1 MGSISGAIGS
11 LWVEIGAKIS
21 NFESAMGDVSKKIDA
36 TVREVGGLGA
46 GAAGAFDDIGKGAV
60 GAKAPLAELEA
71 AFRNLGIK
79 SSAELDTLASDA
91 KRDYDTIK
99 NSGTAS
105 ARDLEL
111 AWGKLQSASKAA
123 SAEASSSMLKLSKD
137 ISQTVKD
144 AEEKFSGF
152 EKVGAS
158 LTSVGTRLSAAIT
171 LPLIGIGAAAIK
183 ASSDFDSAMRLVSAR
198 GDITGA
204 DLAKL
209 KAQAEDL
216 GAKTQFSSKQAAE
229 GMAELAGAGFKTS
242 EVFAAMPGI
251 MNLAAASGSSVGDA
265 AKVTKDILGQFGI
278 AATDTSRAVD
288 VMTKAGNAS
297 SGTLGE
303 MANSLKYVG
312 PVAHD
317 AGLSLEQT
325 SAALLLLDKAGIRGE
340 QAGTSLRS
348 VLLSLQGPTD
358 AAQKIMTQYGIAVK
372 DAGGNMLPLPQ
383 ILDNFRVGLEKIPGT
398 ADKAAALTKV
408 FGENAETAAS
418 KLIKQGSPA
427 LNQFTDDLLKAS
439 GEAERTASVMN
450 SGLGGALEKMKG
462 SVETAS
468 QKIGD
473 AFAPQLIALTG
484 MLESS
489 ANKVAEF
496 AGWFGKLPEP
506 IQTTT
511 LALLAFAAAGG
522 PMLIIIG
529 QLAGAVTNI
538 SALLALKT
546 TALTALTAAT
556 GLSTIAMAAWTA
568 GIGAAVLAIGYLV
581 VKYNQMKDAQEGAKT
596 AEDGHM
602 QSLDRLEKSLRSQG
616 GAVDA
621 LKQEYKQGQ
630 ISLDQ
635 YEAGLRKIAVEV
647 GNSKKA
653 TDSHTKALS
662 DAEKAHQAVT
672 KALAAATTATKAHGE
687 ETKTAKEHVKNFSDS
702 GTVLAETIKQI
713 GNTYNSSLTA
723 LVKWKLAHQDAASI
737 TPKLTETTKEL
748 DAAIMAM
755 VSSAKLIAPAFLD
768 AGAQAKASLEAAAK
782 PIRDLDAAYRTLG
795 VTSTDSLKKQAD
807 EAARAYATILASG
820 EHSASDL
827 DAAWAKMEEAR
838 IAAAKSA
845 GEIIP
850 AEVQKQLDEVQGK
863 IDTHTQD
870 TKGLWSDWS
879 DQVSTIIT
887 DLGKNI
893 TDVLWDGSLSWGEKG
908 KKVLSELGQSVMRAF
923 VEPATKAMADLMSGV
938 ISDLIGGKGFGG
950 IVDKVKE
957 LGSSIAGVFGGG
969 GKDIVGEVTGTAGGP
984 AASIPGTG
992 GGAGGA
998 AGAAAGSS
1006 IAGIAGA
1013 VGSIAGAVSG
1023 IIGNFQN
1030 AHQETSLN
1038 AIEHNT
1044 RYSMMYLGERG
1055 DGGILGAMFKVQEN
1069 TQYLPAQLDGLN
1081 QKLIDWLQPL
1091 DFRLGQIS
1099 EQITFAQTRFDT
1111 ITQNTG
1117 AAASSLESNRGVL
1130 QSILAEIRN
1139 LAGNVPVINV
1149 YVDGQKQAAKTDSSL
1164 KMQGVL
1170 AI

>member
-1 MGSISGAIGS
+1 MGSISGAIGE
-11 LWVEIGAKIS
+11 LWVTIGAKIS

-36 TVREVGGLGA
+36 TVREVGGLGS
-46 GAAGAFDDIGKGAV
+46 GAAGAFEDIGKGAG

-79 SSAELDTLASDA
+79 SSAELDKLASDA

-278 AATDTSRAVD
+278 SATDTGRAVD
-288 VMTKAGNAS
+288 VLTKAGNLS

-303 MANSLKYVG
+303 MASSLKYVG

-317 AGLSLEQT
+317 AGLSLEET
-325 SAALLLLDKAGIRGE
+325 SAALVLLDKAGIRGE

-348 VLLSLQGPTD
+348 MLLSLQGPTD
-358 AAQKIMTQYGIAVK
+358 AAQKIMTQYGISVK
-372 DAGGNMLPLPQ
+372 DAGGNMLRLPQ
-383 ILDNFRVGLEKIPGT
+383 ILDNLHAGLEKIPGT
-398 ADKAAALTKV
+398 ADKAAALVKI
-408 FGENAETAAS
+408 FGENAVTAAS
-418 KLIKQGSPA
+418 GIIKQGSPA
-427 LNQFTDDLLKAS
+427 LVQLTKDILNAG
-439 GEAERTASVMN
+439 GESERTATVMN

-462 SVETAS
+462 SIETAS

-484 MLESS
+484 MLEST

-496 AGWFGKLPEP
+496 AGWFAKLPEP
-506 IQTTT
+506 VQTTT

-522 PMLIIIG
+522 PILIIIG
-529 QLAGAVTNI
+529 QMAGAVTNI
-538 SALLALKT
+538 TALLALKT

-635 YEAGLRKIAVEV
+635 YEAGLRKIAVSI
-647 GNSKKA
+647 GSTKKV

-687 ETKTAKEHVKNFSDS
+687 ETKTAKDHVKNFSDS

-713 GNTYNSSLTA
+713 GGTYSSSLAA
-723 LVKWKLAHQDAASI
+723 LVKWKIAHQDAASI
-737 TPKLTETTKEL
+737 TPKLTETTKAL
-748 DAAIMAM
+748 DAAIQAM

-782 PIRDLDAAYRTLG
+782 PIRDLDAAYKALG
-795 VTSTDSLKKQAD
+795 ITSTAALQDQAEKSLEAYQTIRDAGTSSARDIDS
-807 EAARAYATILASG
+807 
-820 EHSASDL
+820 
-827 DAAWAKMEEAR
+827 AWVKMEESR
-838 IAAAKSA
+838 IAAAKAA
-845 GEIIP
+845 GEEIP
-850 AEVQKQLDEVQGK
+850 NSIQETLDKVKDRIEG
-863 IDTHTQD
+863 HTEE
-870 TKGLWSDWS
+870 TKSKWGEWGN
-879 DQVSTIIT
+879 QVSQIVT

-893 TDVLWDGSLSWGEKG
+893 TDILWDGSASWGEKG
-908 KKVLSELGQSVMRAF
+908 KKILSELGQAVKSAF
-923 VEPATKAMADLMSGV
+923 VDPAVNAMKDLMSGV
-938 ISDLIGGKGFGG
+938 ITDLIGGKGFGG
-950 IVDKVKE
+950 IIDKVKE

-969 GKDIVGEVTGTAGGP
+969 GKDIVGEVTGAGGP

-1069 TQYLPAQLDGLN
+1069 TQYLPASMDGLN

>member
-36 TVREVGGLGA
+36 TVREVGGLGS
-46 GAAGAFDDIGKGAV
+46 GAAGAFEDIGKGAG

-79 SSAELDTLASDA
+79 SSAELDKLASDA

-152 EKVGAS
+152 DKVGSS
-158 LTSVGTRLSAAIT
+158 LTSVGTRISAAIT
-171 LPLIGIGAAAIK
+171 LPLVGIGAAALK
-183 ASSDFDSAMRLVSAR
+183 ASSEFDTAMRLVSAR
-198 GDITGA
+198 GDITGS
-204 DLAKL
+204 DLARL
-209 KAQAEDL
+209 KTQAEDL

-242 EVFAAMPGI
+242 EIFAAMPGI
-251 MNLAAASGSSVGDA
+251 MSLAAAASSSIGDA
-265 AKVTKDILGQFGI
+265 AKTTKDILGQFGLT
-278 AATDTSRAVD
+278 ANDTGKVVD
-288 VMTKAGNAS
+288 ILTKASNES

-312 PVAHD
+312 PVAHS
-317 AGLSLEQT
+317 AGMSLEET
-325 SAALLLLDKAGIRGE
+325 SAALVLFDKAGIRGE

-348 VLLSLQGPTD
+348 MLLSLQGPTK
-358 AAQKIMTQYGIAVK
+358 AAQDVMRQLGITFE
-372 DAGGNMLPLPQ
+372 DTHGNMLPFPA
-383 ILDNFRVGLEKIPGT
+383 ILDILKAGLDKIPGT
-398 ADKAAALTKV
+398 ADKAAALLKI
-408 FGENAETAAS
+408 FGENAVTAAS
-418 KLIKQGSPA
+418 GIIKQGSPA
-427 LNQFTDDLLKAS
+427 LLELTQAIQKAG
-439 GEAERTASVMN
+439 GEAERTATVMN
-450 SGLGGALEKMKG
+450 SGLGGALEKMHG

-473 AFAPQLIALTG
+473 AFAPQLMALTG
-484 MLESS
+484 MLEST

-506 IQTTT
+506 VQTTT

-522 PMLIIIG
+522 PILIIIG
-529 QLAGAVTNI
+529 QMAGAVTNI
-538 SALLALKT
+538 TGLLALKT

-581 VKYNQMKDAQEGAKT
+581 VKYNQMKDAQEGAKA

-653 TDSHTKALS
+653 TDSNTKSLS
-662 DAEKAHQAVT
+662 DAEKANQAVA
-672 KALAAATTATKAHGE
+672 KALAAATTATKSHGE
-687 ETKTAKEHVKNFSDS
+687 ETKQAKVHVKNFSDS

-713 GNTYNSSLTA
+713 DKEYESSLTS
-723 LVKWKLAHQDAASI
+723 LVKWKRAHQDAASV
-737 TPKLTETTKEL
+737 TPQLTETTKEL
-748 DAAIMAM
+748 DAAIQGM
-755 VSSAKLIAPAFLD
+755 VSSAKLIAPAFLN
-768 AGAQAKASLEAAAK
+768 AAAEAKASLASVVKPILDLDTAYKTLGITSTATLQDQAAK
-782 PIRDLDAAYRTLG
+782 ALEAYQTIRDSGTA
-795 VTSTDSLKKQAD
+795 S
-807 EAARAYATILASG
+807 ARDI
-820 EHSASDL
+820 DV
-827 DAAWAKMEEAR
+827 AWVKMEEDR
-838 IAAAKSA
+838 IAASKAA
-845 GEIIP
+845 GEEIP
-850 AEVQKQLDEVQGK
+850 KSIE
-863 IDTHTQD
+863 DTLSKVKDRISGHTEE

-879 DQVSTIIT
+879 NQVSTIIT

-957 LGSSIAGVFGGG
+957 LGSSIAGVFSGGG
-969 GKDIVGEVTGTAGGP
+969 SDIVGEVTGTAGGP

-1055 DGGILGAMFKVQEN
+1055 DGGILGAMFQVQEN
-1069 TQYLPAQLDGLN
+1069 TQYLPAAMDGLN

-1111 ITQNTG
+1111 ITQNTD